1 MSRRQLKQFTT
12 RSLAGF
18 MAFWLTG
25 VAFLFCCE
33 KINAATTGAE
43 FCPLAKISAHCDKAS
58 KADAGN
64 AAVSDGGHRVE
75 CCEFL
80 PALFN
85 KARKLEQVQKHS
97 LPAPVELIVPRPRV
111 AAINHTPPV
120 LTIYPRIG
128 GGQKLFIQHCVFRI

>member
-1 MSRRQLKQFTT
+1 
-12 RSLAGF
+12 

-33 KINAATTGAE
+33 NISAASGDAE
-43 FCPLAKISAHCDKAS
+43 FCPLAKISSHCDKSA

-64 AAVSDGGHRVE
+64 SAVSDGDDWVE

-80 PALFN
+80 PAIFN

-97 LPAPVELIVPRPRV
+97 LTAPVELAAPRPR
-111 AAINHTPPV
+111 AEAIKHTPPD
-120 LTIYPRIG
+120 LAFYPHPA
-128 GGQKLFIQHCVFRI
+128 GGQRLFIKNCVFRI